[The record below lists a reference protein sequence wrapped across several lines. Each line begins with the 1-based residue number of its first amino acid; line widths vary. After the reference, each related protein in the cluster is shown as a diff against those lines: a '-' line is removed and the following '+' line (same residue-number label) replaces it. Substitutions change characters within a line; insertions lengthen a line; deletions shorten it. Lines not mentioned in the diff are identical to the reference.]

1 MQWSGLPCCTGFF
14 CYTHFLASMQSG
26 LSQPMRVEAL
36 HGNNRSQKSIR
47 FWGVSTQPRLQDCPH
62 HLLPAAFIVQRP
74 AARLHGRERHI
85 LAKLSAT
92 KELRE
97 ISPSQKWPREP
108 LRARQR
114 CLTQP

>member
-14 CYTHFLASMQSG
+14 CYMHVLASVQSG

-36 HGNNRSQKSIR
+36 HDNNRSQKSIR
-47 FWGVSTQPRLQDCPH
+47 FWGVSTQPLLQDCPH

-74 AARLHGRERHI
+74 AVRLHCGERHI

-97 ISPSQKWPREP
+97 ISPSLKWP
-108 LRARQR
+108 
-114 CLTQP
+114 